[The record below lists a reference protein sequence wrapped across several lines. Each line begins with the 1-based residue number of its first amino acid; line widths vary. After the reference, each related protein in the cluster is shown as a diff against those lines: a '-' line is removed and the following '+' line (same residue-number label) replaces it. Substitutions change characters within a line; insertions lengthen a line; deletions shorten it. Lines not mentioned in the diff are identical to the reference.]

1 MAEWAAASE
10 VVVVSEVEWA
20 AVSTV
25 GAMVGALS
33 VEDSAFA
40 VDSMAATIRGTA
52 LSSALVSPTVV
63 ITAQDGVILIRTPP
77 TILTRLIRI
86 PLLIHI
92 HLQDYAYEYSGPE
105 QTSCPQANGRTL
117 YLIKLTYQ
125 NNPWL
130 AQDYWYTAGTL
141 NFVTLQGEQNKT
153 PIDSIDRAVTFQM
166 NRDCGV
172 VFRVPR

>member
-40 VDSMAATIRGTA
+40 VDSMAATIRGTVS
-52 LSSALVSPTVV
+52 SSALVSPTVV

-92 HLQDYAYEYSGPE
+92 HLQ
-105 QTSCPQANGRTL
+105 TTRMRTVDPNRHPVR
-117 YLIKLTYQ
+117 KQ
-125 NNPWL
+125 M
-130 AQDYWYTAGTL
+130 
-141 NFVTLQGEQNKT
+141 E
-153 PIDSIDRAVTFQM
+153 DRFI
-166 NRDCGV
+166 
-172 VFRVPR
+172 